1 MKLLTNSSLKLNVQF
16 TCFIWFILLILSPR
30 YKPQSISSQGLKKEN
45 ILTCNNTT
53 NIPINGVVTINNIQ
67 VVSSYTGDVVPFVN
81 SYTSACSGVTF
92 NPGSMLV
99 GEYNA
104 WSLTLTFSIPV
115 NDLIVVL
122 GGAGS
127 GQSNGNEN
135 FIFNSNG
142 GPVSIFSNNSC
153 FSTINGN
160 ELLSGLNAAS
170 AGGGGG
176 YFRIRSP
183 NAYTTLT
190 INGAGGLAG
199 SILAICKESI
209 IPEPPTIISS
219 STTICF
225 GGSVTLTSNQAS
237 GNTWSTGETT
247 PSITVTTPGT
257 YTVTHNNGGS
267 ASIVITEEPDPN
279 LQITGDLTTCGEPVQ
294 LTALANGT
302 GNTYSWSTGET
313 GNTIM
318 VSNPGTYTATVTT
331 VAGCIYQKSVIVT
344 QGLVPVVQNTSISL
358 CSDSTTDI
366 FDLTSTQADISTTPG
381 VTFAYY
387 TNQADAML
395 GNANTIA
402 TPTSYTSA
410 NTTIYVRV
418 LSTYGCSNIAELQLI
433 INQNI
438 VATNSEI
445 SICSSDSTTIFDL
458 TSAQADISVTP
469 GVSFTYYTN
478 QADAIAGNTNN
489 IANPSAYTSANTTL
503 YVRVSSSSCYSIAEL
518 QLNINPNP
526 VPVITASANV
536 ICNDNPITLTS
547 NFATGNIWS
556 TGETTQTIT
565 VSNEGTYTLTNN
577 NGTCISTPVS
587 IAILKQIDPNLQIT
601 GNLLFCEGDSTIL
614 TATANGTG
622 NTFLWSNGTTGPIN
636 TVTTPGVYT
645 VTVTTALGCQYQQSV
660 TVAMDPI
667 IIVNILPPSQTIT
680 CLVTEITLDATAS
693 VYQSGATFLW
703 TATAGGSIV
712 SGANT
717 LNPVVNAGGT
727 YTLTITS
734 ATPSGCVKQSS
745 VTVIQ
750 NTTPPPVS
758 LIATAI
764 IICKG
769 ESTTIT
775 AAGAISYTWNGLPGN
790 ANIQTVSPIVTT
802 TYTVTGVGANGCV
815 AEKSITITVV
825 PEIVSSLADI
835 EICKGNKGSLDAGA
849 GPSYTYSW
857 NTGEI
862 TQIINPTL
870 EGTYTVIISNG
881 VCAKTFSAQVTYTQV
896 PEILDIVYQ
905 DDALTIKVKNNENL
919 PLEYSID
926 DGVTWQSSN
935 IFYNV
940 HKNTEYAIRVRN
952 IKTLCDA
959 SVLYYTFFLPNVIT
973 PNDDG
978 HNDLISFAGIAKF
991 KNFSATIFDRYGLQI
1006 FKATKEN
1013 PVWDGKFLA
1022 RVIPTATYWYIASW
1036 EDRITGK
1043 PIKLSGWILLKNR

>member
-1 MKLLTNSSLKLNVQF
+1 MKLLTNSSLRLNVQF
-16 TCFIWFILLILSPR
+16 TYFIWFVLLILSPR
-30 YKPQSISSQGLKKEN
+30 YKPQSISSQVLKKEN
-45 ILTCNNTT
+45 ILTCNNTA
-53 NIPINGVVTINNIQ
+53 NIPISGVVTINNIQ
-67 VVSSYTGDVVPFVN
+67 VASSYTGDVAPYVN
-81 SYTSACSGVTF
+81 GYTSSCNGITM

-99 GEYNA
+99 GQLDA

-115 NDLIVVL
+115 NDLIIVL

-153 FSTINGN
+153 YSTIIGN
-160 ELLSGLNAAS
+160 ELLSGLNATP

-176 YFRIRSP
+176 YFRIHAP

-190 INGAGGLAG
+190 IHGAGGRAG
-199 SILAICKESI
+199 SILAICKDSI

-247 PSITVTTPGT
+247 PSITVTSPST
-257 YTVTHNNGGS
+257 YTVTHTNGGS
-267 ASIVITEEPDPN
+267 ASIIITEEPDPN

-313 GNTIM
+313 GNTII

-331 VAGCIYQKSVIVT
+331 VAGCTYQKSVIVT

-366 FDLTSTQADISTTPG
+366 FDLTSTQADMSTTPG

-418 LSTYGCSNIAELQLI
+418 LSTSGCFNIAELQLI

-438 VATNSEI
+438 LATNSEI

-458 TSAQADISVTP
+458 TSVQADMSITP

-526 VPVITASANV
+526 VPIITASANV

-547 NFATGNIWS
+547 NLPTGNVWS

-565 VSNEGTYTLTNN
+565 VSNQGTYTLTNN

-587 IAILKQIDPNLQIT
+587 IAILKQIDPNLQIA

-622 NTFLWSNGTTGPIN
+622 NTFLWSNGTTGPTN
-636 TVTTPGVYT
+636 TVTAPGIYS

-693 VYQSGATFLW
+693 VYQPGATFLW
-703 TATAGGSIV
+703 TATAGGNIV
-712 SGANT
+712 SGGNT

-758 LIATAI
+758 LTATSL

-802 TYTVTGVGANGCV
+802 TYTVTGVGTNGCV
-815 AEKSITITVV
+815 AQKSITITVV

-849 GPSYTYSW
+849 GPNYTYSW
-857 NTGEI
+857 NTGET

-870 EGTYTVIISNG
+870 EGTYTVTISNG
-881 VCAKTFSAQVTYTQV
+881 VCAKTFSAKVTYTQV

-926 DGVTWQSSN
+926 DGITWQSSN

-952 IKTLCDA
+952 VRTLCDA

-978 HNDLISFAGIAKF
+978 HNDVISFAGIAKF